1 MTRTDRE
8 NCSYFYRVRINI
20 DYFPCAKNWCDSHD
34 SQGLYWLV
42 IAFAGYSHDTDI
54 ILEFGFSEKSDQ
66 MLFMLQW
73 S

>member
-1 MTRTDRE
+1 MQRTDRE
-8 NCSYFYRVRINI
+8 NCEYFYRTRINQ
-20 DYFPCAKNWCDSHD
+20 DYFPEAKHWCDSHE
-34 SQGLYWLV
+34 SLGQYWIV

-54 ILEFGFSEKSDQ
+54 VVEFGFSKKTDQ